1 MQIVLI
7 ALCTCREVEVN
18 RLGRELAARTRAG
31 LERKIKWAATQPLDQ
46 VVGECSRLL
55 LHKATVR
62 ERVDL
67 VLQVNVADCAAAA

>member
-1 MQIVLI
+1 MQIVFI

-18 RLGRELAARTRAG
+18 RLGRELAAQTRAG
-31 LERKIKWAATQPLDQ
+31 LERTIKWAPQPLDQ